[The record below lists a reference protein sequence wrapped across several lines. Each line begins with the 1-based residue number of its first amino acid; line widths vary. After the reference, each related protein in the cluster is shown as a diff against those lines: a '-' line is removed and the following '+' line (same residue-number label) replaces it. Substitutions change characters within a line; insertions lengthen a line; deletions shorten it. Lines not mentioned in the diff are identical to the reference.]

1 MNTEIKQSLHTILTY
16 LLTAVW
22 LVNGLFC
29 KVLKLVPRH
38 EEIVAT
44 ILGATYARELT
55 LMIGCAE
62 ILMAIWIFSG
72 LLSRFNAITQI
83 SIVMLMNVLEM
94 ILVPHLLLW
103 GYMNLVFALLF
114 CALIY
119 YWEFTLNY
127 GLKRKSKC

>member
-1 MNTEIKQSLHTILTY
+1 MNTLIKPSLHTIFTH

-29 KVLKLVPRH
+29 KVLHLVPRH

-44 ILGATYARELT
+44 ILGATYSRELT
-55 LMIGCAE
+55 LMIGFAE

-83 SIVMLMNVLEM
+83 SIVMLMNVLEV
-94 ILVPHLLLW
+94 IFAPHLLLW
-103 GYMNLVFALLF
+103 GYLNLAFAILF

-119 YWEFTLNY
+119 YWEFSLANRFTI
-127 GLKRKSKC
+127 KSRC